1 MISQLLKDLS
11 NADAVASNEEEV
23 RQILKKVLHSYQD
36 HFTYDGLGSLIV
48 TKKSAIA
55 NAPTILFA
63 AHMDEV
69 GFMIRNISEIGMA
82 YLTALGGVE
91 DRAKNMQLV
100 RATTSGG
107 NKIEGILNVQRDSNH
122 IITQMYVDFGFE
134 SSEEFFQSGLNIGD
148 IVCFASSC
156 RDMHPHHIV
165 AGKAMDDRA
174 GCFALVQAMLALTST
189 DLPVNLVAAF
199 TSSEEVG
206 TRGGRLVSQLIAPD
220 VFFAVDVAK
229 HPELDRGFTNHRRLG
244 KGPMLEFYDKTMVP
258 NTKLIRFLEQIA
270 KDEGIQLQ
278 RDMFKGGGTDAGTA
292 HLENGGTV
300 SAVLGIPLRY
310 CHDPFSLVNM
320 QDLETLTKFIQA
332 ISMKLDQRTIQ
343 NFYKF

>member
-1 MISQLLKDLS
+1 MNLQLLEKLS

-23 RQILKKVLHSYQD
+23 RLILKEVLHSYQD

-48 TKKSAIA
+48 TKKSAVA
-55 NAPTILFA
+55 DAPTVLFA

-107 NKIEGILNVQRDSNH
+107 NKIEGILNVQRDSSH
-122 IITQMYVDFGFE
+122 TIIQMYVDFGFE
-134 SSEEFFQSGLNIGD
+134 SREEFLQSGLNIGD
-148 IVCFASSC
+148 IVCFASSS
-156 RDMHPHHIV
+156 RSMNPQHIV

-174 GCFALVQAMLALTST
+174 GCFVLAQAMLALANTE
-189 DLPVNLVAAF
+189 LPINLVAAF

-206 TRGGRLVSQLIAPD
+206 TRGGRLVTQLVMPD

-258 NTKLIRFLEQIA
+258 NTKLIYFIQEIA
-270 KDEGIQLQ
+270 KNEGFNLQ

-310 CHDPFSLVNM
+310 CHDPFSLVNV
-320 QDLETLTKFIQA
+320 QDLRNLVKLIQK
-332 ISMKLDQRTIQ
+332 ISVKLDKRTIQ
-343 NFYKF
+343 DFYSF